1 MITRSTIVEGLSTL
15 ILQLANE
22 ADVPD
27 GWEPHEWAYVKGIA
41 SGAIIRLRTQLQEI
55 ERV

>member
-15 ILQLANE
+15 ILQLAND

-27 GWEPHEWAYVKGIA
+27 GWEPHEWAYVKGVA
-41 SGAIIRLRTQLQEI
+41 SGAIIRLRTHLREI